1 VINEL
6 SSDITIVALML
17 VLLLLRVAFESS
29 RILRRLGARTP

>member
-17 VLLLLRVAFESS
+17 VLLLLIRMAFEGDKSG
-29 RILRRLGARTP
+29 L